1 MSWEGRSHRLLR
13 APGSSAVQRAV
24 SPWAWLPAPCR
35 AGNCCCSFP
44 HSQPSGST
52 LNGSDQR
59 CTGEH
64 MLILAPIKSKSGSK
78 STGLIAQSEL
88 MASEVIKIPFN
99 LAPIY
104 HTAAFILFV
113 PG

>member
-1 MSWEGRSHRLLR
+1 MLTCHLSGSQQPCYTKGNEPLGVATGSVPGWQLLQQNPTQL
-13 APGSSAVQRAV
+13 ALV
-24 SPWAWLPAPCR
+24 
-35 AGNCCCSFP
+35 
-44 HSQPSGST
+44 ST
-52 LNGSDQR
+52 LNGSDQH

-64 MLILAPIKSKSGSK
+64 MLILASIKSKSGPK
-78 STGLIAQSEL
+78 STRLIAQSEL